1 MSCDHTGH
9 VFCQLDIRRV
19 HGLDGTLSQ
28 IVKIALC
35 IEGLGIAL
43 MVETV
48 RLVQPTL
55 VIQLDSSRQTKNL
68 PYVTTEFLESDSGF
82 RWTNDEVFIL
92 YPMFSPLY

>member
-1 MSCDHTGH
+1 MYPSENRDVLRGEITSGFNSQMIE
-9 VFCQLDIRRV
+9 VA
-19 HGLDGTLSQ
+19 LS
-28 IVKIALC
+28 V
-35 IEGLGIAL
+35 EGLGIAL

-82 RWTNDEVFIL
+82 RWTNDEVMWFIL
-92 YPMFSPLY
+92 CLLWTTNVY